1 MSIARS
7 LAAILL
13 LTTIG
18 CGGGAEGGGPE
29 GEWSGTVT
37 TEGDVTTVVNESGS
51 VWGGEVALVEEAS
64 IGVDAGEDPYM
75 LGQVRALAA
84 TNDEIYLL
92 DQQVPA
98 VRVYDMDG
106 RHLRDI
112 GAKGSGPGEFTEP
125 DSMVIGPDGRVYVRD
140 SQGARITIFSPAGEQ
155 LGTIPLRGGYFTSTP
170 MVIIPDGTLYNYERV
185 ESDDPDARA
194 SGMVP
199 RSVESDRSGDPILP
213 PDLFDFDPWRLEAR
227 TENMFMSSSVPFAPA
242 TIWEVAPSGAVI
254 AGVSNEYSF
263 EVRYPDGKVTRVV
276 KPGERVPV
284 DPAEGDWH
292 RKRATAQMR
301 RSVDTWVW
309 NGENVPSVKPAY
321 QQFIP
326 DHSGRVWVVRPGL
339 GYHVEG
345 ECDENPEPVLGP
357 RTPCWRSTTSWE
369 VFDEEGRFLGGVELP
384 EGVGSY
390 PDPYI
395 RGDMFLAPVTDDYGT
410 TMVKRYR
417 LEYPEAE

>member
-1 MSIARS
+1 
-7 LAAILL
+7 
-13 LTTIG
+13 
-18 CGGGAEGGGPE
+18 
-29 GEWSGTVT
+29 
-37 TEGDVTTVVNESGS
+37 
-51 VWGGEVALVEEAS
+51 
-64 IGVDAGEDPYM
+64 
-75 LGQVRALAA
+75 VRALAA